1 MIVTLHVV
9 VPWLT
14 HLLQDQAWPVSI
26 EPDRSGAR
34 KRREKKEEG
43 EIGGEALGTEA
54 ELFLRQVGLGGRG
67 GVVPTN
73 QPLLSGNSVP
83 GVSVLANTC

>member
-9 VPWLT
+9 VPWLDI
-14 HLLQDQAWPVSI
+14 HSFCCKQAWPVSI

-34 KRREKKEEG
+34 KRREKKEG

-67 GVVPTN
+67 GGC
-73 QPLLSGNSVP
+73 SY
-83 GVSVLANTC
+83 